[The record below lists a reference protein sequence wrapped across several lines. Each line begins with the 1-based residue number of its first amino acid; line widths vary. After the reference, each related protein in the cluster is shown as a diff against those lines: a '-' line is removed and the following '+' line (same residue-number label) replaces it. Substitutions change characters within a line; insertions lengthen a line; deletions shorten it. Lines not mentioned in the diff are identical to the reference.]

1 MVQCERPD
9 KKLLPSQAECHQ
21 YHTISAY
28 VITLSATL
36 SQMHV
41 RKLCMPPGLEVYF
54 RWKSSSRQTIQVD
67 LLMLL
72 LTFWIRNRAGL
83 HSEGCFGV
91 DNLSAAITR

>member
-1 MVQCERPD
+1 M
-9 KKLLPSQAECHQ
+9 PSI

-28 VITLSATL
+28 VITLGATL

-41 RKLCMPPGLEVYF
+41 RNLCMPPGLEIYF
-54 RWKSSSRQTIQVD
+54 RWKSLSRQLIQVD
-67 LLMLL
+67 LLML
-72 LTFWIRNRAGL
+72 TSWIRNRAGL